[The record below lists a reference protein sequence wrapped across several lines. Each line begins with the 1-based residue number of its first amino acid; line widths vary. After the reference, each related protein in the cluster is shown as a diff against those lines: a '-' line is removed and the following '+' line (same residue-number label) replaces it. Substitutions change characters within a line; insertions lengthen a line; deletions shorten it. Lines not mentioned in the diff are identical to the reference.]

1 MALGLPGNKGVI
13 SGMRTSSEI
22 IIEVNLARAILDGK
36 IPFHVSQNK
45 VILSPGKESGYLPPK
60 YFRTVLDFKK
70 REFIY

>member
-36 IPFHVSQNK
+36 IPFHVS
-45 VILSPGKESGYLPPK
+45 
-60 YFRTVLDFKK
+60 
-70 REFIY
+70 